1 MFENRGVKSSTRVEV
16 APPGVSNN
24 TVLNV
29 IEMKHMAIRYVDGE
43 GRVKTTTVIQVG
55 DQFYEPTN
63 AEVWTSQ
70 LKPLNEWLL
79 KIVKARVL
87 GSEASADKV
96 DRVDVVGVPA

>member
-16 APPGVSNN
+16 APAGVSNN

-29 IEMKHMAIRYVDGE
+29 IEMKHLAIRYVDGE
-43 GRVKTTTVIQVG
+43 GHIKTTTIVQVG
-55 DQFYEPTN
+55 DSFYEPTN

-70 LKPLNEWLL
+70 LKPLNDWLL

-87 GSEASADKV
+87 GTTAPEASA
-96 DRVDVVGVPA
+96 VDVVGAPA